1 MMPYRAVAPLLAAV
15 VAGCSLAPA
24 YEPPPVPVAVSY
36 KEVGPW
42 QRATPADTMPRGDW
56 WQGFGDPTLSQLEE
70 RIDPANQELAA
81 SVARYDQARAFAAE
95 ARAGLFPEI
104 DLFGSPTRNRQ
115 SSQRPLRSANQPN
128 QYAAVTIGAQTH
140 YEIDFWGRLRNL
152 LAAAAS
158 SAQASAG
165 DLESLRLLLH
175 AELANDYVTLRG
187 YDAEAKLLADTVAAY
202 EKAVALT
209 EARHSGSVASGLDVS
224 RAQTQFESA
233 RAQLSDVTASRA
245 LYEHA
250 IASLIGESA
259 SNFTLPP
266 RVVDLKALDTPVGV
280 PSTLLQRR
288 PDIAAAERRVAA
300 ANALIGVT
308 RAAFYPN
315 VSLDLLGG
323 FQNTGGARLL
333 AAPYS
338 FWSVGPS
345 VTLPVFDAG
354 LRNAEELAAWGAFNQ
369 AAADYRQTV
378 LDAFREVEDNL
389 ALLRILAEEAQ
400 QEAAAVQ
407 SAKRTLNLSL
417 SLYRGGAV
425 NYLEVVVAQTAA
437 LQAELTSLI
446 LEYRL
451 MQANVDLVRAL
462 GGGWELQDLPDS
474 RTVETADTPMPADEK
489 TDHWW
494 SGFWPKL

>member
-1 MMPYRAVAPLLAAV
+1 MSYRRVAPLLASAL
-15 VAGCSLAPA
+15 AGCSLAPA
-24 YEPPPVPVAVSY
+24 YQPPSVPVAVSY

-42 QRATPADTMPRGDW
+42 QRATPADTLGRGDW
-56 WQGFGDPTLSQLEE
+56 WQGFGDPTLAQLEK

-81 SVARYDQARAFAAE
+81 SVARYDRARAFAAE
-95 ARAGLFPEI
+95 AVAGLFPEI
-104 DLFGSPTRNRQ
+104 DLDGSATRNRQ
-115 SSQRPLRSANQPN
+115 SSRRPLRSANQPN
-128 QYAAVTIGAQTH
+128 EYGAVTIGAQTH

-152 LAAAAS
+152 LAAAKAG
-158 SAQASAG
+158 AQASAG
-165 DLESLRLLLH
+165 DMESLRLLLH
-175 AELANDYVTLRG
+175 AELANDYIALRG

-202 EKAVALT
+202 ERALALT

-224 RAQTQFESA
+224 RAQTQLESA
-233 RAQLSDVTASRA
+233 RAELSDVTASRA

-259 SNFTLPP
+259 SSFGLPP
-266 RVVDLKALDTPVGV
+266 QVVDLKPLDTPVGV

-300 ANALIGVT
+300 ANALIGVA

-315 VSLDLLGG
+315 VSLDLIGG
-323 FQNTGGARLL
+323 LQNTGGSKLL

-378 LDAFREVEDNL
+378 LDAFQEVEDNL

-407 SAKRTLNLSL
+407 AAEQTLNLSL

-437 LQAELTSLI
+437 LQAELTLLI
-446 LEYRL
+446 LRYRV
-451 MQANVDLVRAL
+451 MQAKGGLVRAL
-462 GGGWELQDLPDS
+462 GGGWQLEDLPDE
-474 RTVETADTPMPADEK
+474 RAVETTEGPPPAE
-489 TDHWW
+489 HWW
-494 SGFWPKL
+494 STLLPKL

>member
-1 MMPYRAVAPLLAAV
+1 MPYHRAIAPLIAAAL
-15 VAGCSLAPA
+15 AGCSLAPP
-24 YEPPPVPVAVSY
+24 YQPPAVPVAASY
-36 KEVGPW
+36 KEAGPW
-42 QRATPADTMPRGDW
+42 QRATPADTLPRGDW
-56 WQGFGDPTLSQLEE
+56 WQGFGDAILSQLQE

-104 DLFGSPTRNRQ
+104 DLDGSATRNRQ

-128 QYAAVTIGAQTH
+128 RFSAVTIGAQTH

-152 LAAAAS
+152 LAASAA

-175 AELANDYVTLRG
+175 AELANDYIALRG
-187 YDAEAKLLADTVAAY
+187 YDAEAKLLTDTVSAY
-202 EKAVALT
+202 ERALELT
-209 EARHSGSVASGLDVS
+209 QARHTGSVASGLDVS
-224 RAQTQFESA
+224 RAETQLESA
-233 RAQLSDVTASRA
+233 RAELSDVTASRA

-259 SNFTLPP
+259 SSFTLPP
-266 RVVDLKALDTPVGV
+266 QVVELKPLDTPISV

-288 PDIAAAERRVAA
+288 PDIAAAERRVFA

-308 RAAFYPN
+308 RAAFYPT
-315 VSLDLLGG
+315 VTLDLIGG
-323 FQNTGGARLL
+323 FQNTGGPKLL

-369 AAADYRQTV
+369 AAAEYRQTV
-378 LDAFREVEDNL
+378 LDAFQEVEDNL
-389 ALLRILAEEAQ
+389 ALLRILAEESQ
-400 QEAAAVQ
+400 EEAAAVQ
-407 SAKRTLNLSL
+407 AAERTLNLSL

-425 NYLEVVVAQTAA
+425 NYLEVVVAQAAA
-437 LQAELTSLI
+437 LQAEFTSLV
-446 LEYRL
+446 LQYRI

-462 GGGWELQDLPDS
+462 GGGWQIQDLPDTS
-474 RTVETADTPMPADEK
+474 MVETAEPPSAPQ
-489 TDHWW
+489 HWW
-494 SGFWPKL
+494 SNFLP

>member
-1 MMPYRAVAPLLAAV
+1 MMSYRAVAPLLAA
-15 VAGCSLAPA
+15 ALAACSLAPA
-24 YEPPPVPVAVSY
+24 YQPPPMPVAVSY
-36 KEVGPW
+36 KEAGPW
-42 QRATPADTMPRGDW
+42 QRATPSDTLPRGDW
-56 WQGFGDPTLSQLEE
+56 WQGFGDSTLDGLEQQV
-70 RIDPANQELAA
+70 DPANQELAA

-104 DLFGSPTRNRQ
+104 DLGGSATRNRQ
-115 SSQRPLRSANQPN
+115 SSHRPLRSQNQPN
-128 QYAAVTIGAQTH
+128 RFSAVTIDAQTH

-152 LAAAAS
+152 LAAAKAG
-158 SAQASAG
+158 AQASAG

-175 AELANDYVTLRG
+175 AELANDYIALRG

-224 RAQTQFESA
+224 RAQTQLESA
-233 RAQLSDVTASRA
+233 RAELSDVTASRT

-250 IASLIGESA
+250 IASLIGQSA
-259 SNFTLPP
+259 SSFTLPP
-266 RVVDLKALDTPVGV
+266 EVVDLKPLDTPVGV

-288 PDIAAAERRVAA
+288 PDIAAAERRVFA
-300 ANALIGVT
+300 ANALIGVA
-308 RAAFYPN
+308 RAAFYPT
-315 VSLDLLGG
+315 VSLDLIGG
-323 FQNTGGARLL
+323 FQNTGGAKLL

-338 FWSVGPS
+338 FWSLGPG

-354 LRNAEELAAWGAFNQ
+354 LRNAAELGAWGAFNET
-369 AAADYRQTV
+369 AADYRQTV
-378 LDAFREVEDNL
+378 LDAFQEVEDNL

-400 QEAAAVQ
+400 EEAAAAQ
-407 SAKRTLNLSL
+407 SAEQTLNLSL

-437 LQAELTSLI
+437 LQAELTLLI
-446 LEYRL
+446 LRYRL

-462 GGGWELQDLPDS
+462 GGGWQIQDLPDD
-474 RTVETADTPMPADEK
+474 RAVETADAPAPAEEK
-489 TDHWW
+489 SDHWW
-494 SGFWPKL
+494 SAFLP